1 MGAFSTARTERITID
16 GVALQVTLAGDVA
29 APALLLLH
37 GMPNASRMF
46 LPIVPELAPHCRIV
60 APDLPG
66 FGGSDVIENATFE
79 RFADLIETLL
89 DQLSIEKAFIYLH
102 DFGAPVGLSI
112 AMRRPDR
119 VLGLIV
125 QNANAHHTGHGPEW
139 AATKAFWAKPD
150 AENTAAAFSHLTLE
164 GIRAQYVGGVPD
176 DIAARMN
183 PKEWEEDWHVMSL
196 PGRLDLQ
203 KHLVRDYKH
212 HVERFDA
219 IAAYLKAHQP
229 PALMLWGRHD
239 AFFALEETRS
249 WLEDLPR
256 MEAHILDGP
265 HLLLETHAE
274 ICALLM
280 KRFVLQ
286 QA

>member
-1 MGAFSTARTERITID
+1 MNARTEKIPID
-16 GVALQVTLAGDVA
+16 GVSLHVTRAGDET

-46 LPIVPELAPHCRIV
+46 LPIIPELAPHCRIV

-66 FGGSDVIENATFE
+66 FGRSDVIANASFD
-79 RFADLIETLL
+79 RFADLIEALL
-89 DQLSIEKAFIYLH
+89 NKLGIDRTFLYLH

-119 VLGLIV
+119 VLGLII
-125 QNANAHHTGHGPEW
+125 QNANAHHSGQGPEW

-150 AENTAAAFSHLTLE
+150 AENTAAAFAHLTFE
-164 GIRAQYVGGVPD
+164 GTRDQYVGGVPD

-183 PKEWEEDWHVMSL
+183 PREWEEDWRVMSL

-203 KHLVRDYKH
+203 KDLVRDYKH
-212 HVERFDA
+212 HVERFAA

-229 PALMLWGRHD
+229 PALLLWGRHD

-274 ICALLM
+274 ICAVLM
-280 KRFVLQ
+280 KRFLLQ
-286 QA
+286 QTAI